1 MGDWNTYKL
10 GELVD
15 LQNGFAFK
23 GTDFIDDGVP
33 VIKIKNV
40 KPGRILL
47 NDLSYVSRE
56 VADKAQRY
64 RVLPNDIL
72 ITMSGNRIDG
82 TPDTWVG
89 KVSMFN
95 QKGEYL
101 LNQRVG
107 VLRVKDKKKISD
119 VFLSQLLS
127 SYEFQYYFISNATSS
142 GGQANIS
149 PALIFNTEVK
159 IPSLKEQIEIASIF
173 SSLANKIELNLHMS
187 KSLEATA
194 QTICNE
200 WFRNSELV
208 PLSEYVEFNP
218 RLSIKKDST
227 IKYVEMADLPESGS
241 SIKSYIERSF
251 TSGSK
256 FQNYDTLLARITPC
270 LENGKTALVDFLNDD
285 EIAFGSTEFIVMRA
299 KDGISPYYVYLQAR
313 EYNFREFAIKSM
325 VGTSGR
331 QRVQTDMLYSF
342 EVPRIEFKKMKEFH
356 TNVEPLFERVKINS
370 MENQVLTQLRDSLLP
385 KLMTGKILLN

>member
-1 MGDWNTYKL
+1 MEEWNTYKL

-47 NDLSYVSRE
+47 NDLSFVSRE
-56 VADKAQRY
+56 IADKAQRY
-64 RVLPNDIL
+64 RILPNDIL

-95 QKGEYL
+95 QEGEYL

-107 VLRVKDKKKISD
+107 ILRVKDKKKVSD
-119 VFLSQLLS
+119 IFLSQLLS

-159 IPSLKEQIEIASIF
+159 IPTLKEQIEIASIF
-173 SSLANKIELNLHMS
+173 SSLANKIELNLNMN

-194 QTICNE
+194 QTMCSE
-200 WFRNSELV
+200 WFKNPQLV
-208 PLSEYVEFNP
+208 HLSEYVEFNP
-218 RLSIKKDST
+218 RLSLKKDST
-227 IKYVEMADLPESGS
+227 IKYVEMADLPENGPSV
-241 SIKSYIERSF
+241 KSYIERPF

-270 LENGKTALVDFLNDD
+270 LENGKTALVDFLKDD

-299 KDGISPYYVYLQAR
+299 KSGVSPYYVYLQAR
-313 EYNFREFAIKSM
+313 ENNFREFAIKSM

-342 EVPRIEFKKMKEFH
+342 EVPKIELRKMKEFH
-356 TNVEPLFERVKINS
+356 SNAEPLFERIRINS
-370 MENQVLTQLRDSLLP
+370 IENQVLTQLRDNLLP
-385 KLMTGKILLN
+385 KLMTGKILSN